1 MLQKSGGAVA
11 QSAIHGFRLL
21 WQLCRRTGGD
31 DAVCFC
37 IPGEFQKGIG
47 IHGRRGYQ
55 TAVTVIGGAAAV
67 IGEDVL
73 AVVLD
78 AYVVAINK
86 RNADAQGST
95 ADDNFQR
102 LQCFADARTFFGTEL
117 LQAVKMTAVIKFA
130 VIWQRIL
137 DEEAASLITTNRL
150 AVLAGKG
157 GVVLAHASV
166 LVELAGFCG
175 NAAENY
181 TDIFGGSDNFFG
193 IIGAV
198 IQKGLLLPDVADKI
212 TRQCHF
218 GQKQDIGLKAA
229 CFFNSVN
236 DFLIVYIR
244 TAGSNFQL
252 SADNFQLQFIVL
264 TILFAF
270 YITIVLL

>member
-1 MLQKSGGAVA
+1 
-11 QSAIHGFRLL
+11 
-21 WQLCRRTGGD
+21 
-31 DAVCFC
+31 
-37 IPGEFQKGIG
+37 
-47 IHGRRGYQ
+47 
-55 TAVTVIGGAAAV
+55 
-67 IGEDVL
+67 
-73 AVVLD
+73 
-78 AYVVAINK
+78 
-86 RNADAQGST
+86 
-95 ADDNFQR
+95 
-102 LQCFADARTFFGTEL
+102 
-117 LQAVKMTAVIKFA
+117 MTAVVKFA
-130 VIWQRIL
+130 VVGQRCL
-137 DEEAASLITTNRL
+137 DEAAASLITAEQLT
-150 AVLAGKG
+150 VLAGKG
-157 GVVLAHASV
+157 GVVFAHASV
-166 LVELAGFCG
+166 LVELAWFGG
-175 NAAENY
+175 NVAEDNA
-181 TDIFGGSDNFFG
+181 DIFGGSDDLLG